1 VPSLDTPKWQEFSV
15 QRLMD
20 LLDTPKVH
28 QPLHRKFLPFWC
40 VKRGHCGTGGGCRD
54 GGTSEHFEQI
64 GDGDELECPWAHD
77 TQKERGL
84 QKAAHRFWRVMVQLA
99 QEKKPLMAARRL

>member
-1 VPSLDTPKWQEFSV
+1 M

-64 GDGDELECPWAHD
+64 GDGVELECPWAHD

-84 QKAAHRFWRVMVQLA
+84 QKAAHRFWRNGA
-99 QEKKPLMAARRL
+99 TSSGKKTTENGRKKAVRFCSEV